1 MNVILN
7 LNCCLKCGKI
17 YGIGSIFTTSFAEKS
32 KWHIFNFRIVP
43 GHFKFIITFI
53 WMEVLIL
60 VKIELMI
67 QMKRDF
73 ICNFR
78 ENKKI
83 IFNFWLLLFY
93 FEGELQLESQVLY
106 SLLHLSH
113 TQLFVKPTRKTLLI
127 KKGRILEK
135 LNALH

>member
-1 MNVILN
+1 M
-7 LNCCLKCGKI
+7 
-17 YGIGSIFTTSFAEKS
+17 
-32 KWHIFNFRIVP
+32 
-43 GHFKFIITFI
+43 
-53 WMEVLIL
+53 
-60 VKIELMI
+60 KIELMI

-93 FEGELQLESQVLY
+93 FEGELQLESQVFY